1 MKHGLK
7 YKFFTLFYF
16 LIAIVIIIGA
26 TSLANILK
34 IKSTTNTLVN
44 DNYYSIDATNNM
56 QKVLDN
62 QNNSLINFINSG
74 EEKYKKEF
82 YSLNPEFLKYYTFQ
96 NNNITEEGEKE
107 INLEVLKDYNTFIE
121 KAVLIFDSSG
131 KDKDSTLRIYTK
143 EIQPQ
148 YMSLKNNLRIIG
160 KLNEEG
166 LLNKKEVLKETAE
179 ISTYTMISVSI
190 ILIIASLIL
199 SVRYI
204 NKFLHPILLLKED
217 IIKAKEGD
225 FSHRAEIVSND
236 EVGLLAKEF
245 NSMSEKICE
254 FKNSTIGKIMEE
266 KNKSEAIVKS
276 IVDPL
281 IVLDDNFRVVLL
293 NDSCER
299 EFNILLNEVQDRHIL
314 EAITNGELF
323 DYISTSIK
331 NDEEKVSKEIVVD
344 DSIYNVNLSY
354 FMDSDKRKSGIIV
367 YFHNITKLKRI
378 EKMKQDFIA
387 SLSHEVKTPLT
398 SLLMGVSLLEN
409 REGFKENKNIISTI
423 SDDCQKIVNLI
434 NNFLRVHEIE
444 SSEDLLYKEDISLI
458 ELVETALE
466 SFYIIADARDIELIT
481 EYDEDIPFI
490 NGDREK
496 LGWVLNNLLSN
507 AIKYS
512 NKGGYVRIKVK
523 RNEEGVEIQV
533 KDNGRGILEEDL
545 PRIFDKFYRGVD
557 DVEGTGLGLALS
569 KDIISLHKGT
579 ISCNSIYEYGS
590 IFKITLP
597 LEEDEN
603 EE

>member
-1 MKHGLK
+1 MKRGLK
-7 YKFFTLFYF
+7 YKFFTLFSL
-16 LIAIVIIIGA
+16 LIAIVVIIGG
-26 TSLANILK
+26 TSLGNILK
-34 IKSTTNTLVN
+34 IKSTTDTLMN

-56 QKVLDN
+56 QKCVDN

-82 YSLNPEFLKYYTFQ
+82 YQYNAEFFKYYTFQ

-107 INLEVLKDYNTFIE
+107 VNAEVLKDYDEFIE
-121 KAVLIFDSSG
+121 KSALVFNSNKRDIESIL
-131 KDKDSTLRIYTK
+131 KIYTK
-143 EIQPQ
+143 EIQPK
-148 YMSLKNNLRIIG
+148 YMSLKNNLRIITS
-160 KLNEEG
+160 LNEEG
-166 LLNKKEVLKETAE
+166 LLNKKEVLKETVE
-179 ISTYTMISVSI
+179 ISTYTMIFISI
-190 ILIIASLIL
+190 ILIVTSLIL
-199 SVRYI
+199 SIRYI

-217 IIKAKEGD
+217 IIKAREGD
-225 FSHRAEIVSND
+225 FNHRAKIVSDD

-281 IVLDDNFRVVLL
+281 IVLDDSLRVVSL

-299 EFNILLNEVQDRHIL
+299 EFNMSLNKIQDHHIL
-314 EAITNGELF
+314 EAITSGELF
-323 DYISTSIK
+323 DYISKFIK
-331 NDEEKVSKEIVVD
+331 YDKEKISKIINLD
-344 DSIYNVNLSY
+344 DSVYDVNLSY
-354 FMDSDKRKSGIIV
+354 FMDSDRRKRGVIV
-367 YFHNITKLKRI
+367 YFHNITELKRI

-398 SLLMGVSLLEN
+398 SLVMGVSLLEN
-409 REGFKENKNIISTI
+409 RDTLEENKNIINTI

-434 NNFLRVHEIE
+434 NNFLRIHEIE
-444 SSEDLLYKEDISLI
+444 SADNLLFKEELSVE

-466 SFYIIADARDIELIT
+466 SFFIIADVKDISLIT
-481 EYDEDIPFI
+481 EYDEDIPLI
-490 NGDREK
+490 SGDREK
-496 LGWVLNNLLSN
+496 LGWVINNILSN

-512 NKGGYVRIKVK
+512 NEGGFVRIKVK
-523 RNEEGVEIQV
+523 NNKESVEIQV

-557 DVEGTGLGLALS
+557 DVEGTGLGLAIS
-569 KDIISLHKGT
+569 KDIIALHKGT
-579 ISCNSIYEYGS
+579 ISCDSIYQYGS

-597 LEEDEN
+597 LGEDED